1 MNRYEFE
8 DKISDYI
15 DNQLSS
21 SERKAFENYA
31 EENREAKELLSS
43 TKNVIDLIKSQK
55 KIKTS
60 ENFMPNLIDNV
71 RAYKKAPV
79 QSIRSQNKNMFFG
92 LSPMNSALMGV
103 FIFSFVFLL
112 VNIIPSENG
121 FFQSNIAS
129 NKKNTTEKTLRN
141 SPAESVNSKELVQAD
156 STVDMLKPSEEI
168 KLRPK
173 IEKIDIELVKNKR

>member
-1 MNRYEFE
+1 
-8 DKISDYI
+8 
-15 DNQLSS
+15 
-21 SERKAFENYA
+21 
-31 EENREAKELLSS
+31 
-43 TKNVIDLIKSQK
+43 
-55 KIKTS
+55 
-60 ENFMPNLIDNV
+60 MPNLIDKVN
-71 RAYKKAPV
+71 AYKKAPV

-103 FIFSFVFLL
+103 FIFSFIFLL

-129 NKKNTTEKTLRN
+129 NKKNMTEKTLRT
-141 SPAESVNSKELVQAD
+141 SPTESVNSKELVQAD
-156 STVDMLKPSEEI
+156 STVDMLKPSEKT

>member
-21 SERKAFENYA
+21 SERKAFEKYA
-31 EENREAKELLSS
+31 EENQWAGELLSS
-43 TKNVIDLIKSQK
+43 TKNVVGLIKSQK

-60 ENFMPNLIDNV
+60 ENFMPNLIDKVN
-71 RAYKKAPV
+71 AYKKAPV

-129 NKKNTTEKTLRN
+129 NKKNTTEKTLRS
-141 SPAESVNSKELVQAD
+141 SPTEPVNSKELVQAD
-156 STVDMLKPSEEI
+156 STVDMFKPSEEI

-173 IEKIDIELVKNKR
+173 LEKIDIELVKNKR

>member
-60 ENFMPNLIDNV
+60 ENFMPNLIDKV

-79 QSIRSQNKNMFFG
+79 QSIRSQNKNMLFG
-92 LSPMNSALMGV
+92 LSPKNSALMGV
-103 FIFSFVFLL
+103 FIFSFVFLI

-129 NKKNTTEKTLRN
+129 NKKNTIEKTFRS
-141 SPAESVNSKELVQAD
+141 SPTESVDSKELVQTD
-156 STVDMLKPSEEI
+156 STLNRIKPSEKI

-173 IEKIDIELVKNKR
+173 VEKIDIELVKNKR